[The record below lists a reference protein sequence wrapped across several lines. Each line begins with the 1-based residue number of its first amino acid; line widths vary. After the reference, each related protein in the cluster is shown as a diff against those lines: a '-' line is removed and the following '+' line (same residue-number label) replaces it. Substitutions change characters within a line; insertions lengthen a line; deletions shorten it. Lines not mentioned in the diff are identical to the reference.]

1 MYTNIICFCN
11 RFMIGWWSK
20 DTLNLFSIFI
30 FLIKDTYQ
38 RYKLIDSFSEKRRIF
53 SWYSLVC
60 YSISAFLV
68 SVFVTKFSKVHRIL
82 LTNSGLLIP
91 IWNGFLSLFLKNL
104 EKNINSSWGTVWL
117 NYCYCILDVSS
128 CFDIRAGKS
137 NTNCKFE
144 NQLSYCH
151 NLDISLKISVL
162 DRSWQKVFKYQ
173 MNDYILLWY
182 ARWSQGCPVLHTH
195 HRNITP
201 LWELIMYAI
210 IWSLIDFQSFPC

>member
-1 MYTNIICFCN
+1 
-11 RFMIGWWSK
+11 MILFQKRERSFLDTHWSV
-20 DTLNLFSIFI
+20 TAFQLFW
-30 FLIKDTYQ
+30 Y
-38 RYKLIDSFSEKRRIF
+38 RYLSQKI
-53 SWYSLVC
+53 
-60 YSISAFLV
+60 
-68 SVFVTKFSKVHRIL
+68 SKVHRIL

-91 IWNGFLSLFLKNL
+91 IWNGFLLLFLKNL

-117 NYCYCILDVSS
+117 NYCYWILDVSS

-182 ARWSQGCPVLHTH
+182 ARWSLGCPVLHTH
-195 HRNITP
+195 HRNIRP

-210 IWSLIDFQSFPC
+210 IWSLIDFQSFPHWFTIRKSNIQYTKDFQNL